1 MSTHSFGKKTWNLR
15 RRIKG
20 TIRVPI
26 GCEKKAGV
34 SVVALCGMQP
44 PSLWGWGVEGGLLPP
59 SLWGGVW
66 RGTAGGDLLEAVG
79 CSLQIRFSPRCRGG
93 TRFYHFF
100 FFFWHVNTYKF
111 ILTLPK
117 VETHILKHLILIKG
131 SNHVRTRQLVRKE
144 NKTDVKL
151 QWVYAT
157 TQPGKTSV
165 STALLS
171 KMSQL
176 LA

>member
-44 PSLWGWGVEGGLLPP
+44 PSLWGGL
-59 SLWGGVW
+59 W
-66 RGTAGGDLLEAVG
+66 RGTAGGDPLEAVG

-93 TRFYHFF
+93 TRFYHF

-131 SNHVRTRQLVRKE
+131 SNHVRTRKLVRKE

-165 STALLS
+165 SRALLS

-176 LA
+176 LGHWSKLGLSQ